1 MCKIQRTFE
10 RCWKRKIGKRKPWF
24 ANLTRLRGPKFQNRP
39 KVCQPGWT
47 LEKKKNESQR
57 ERKAIKTN
65 AKEEK
70 RIACSGFNCS
80 SVWTNARPE
89 CFRNF
94 GIVSLL
100 CSPPPLFRSR
110 GSRRRRRRKSR
121 GTRRRRGRRRG
132 EEEGSWRKERE
143 KRVHLGSMKTCTSWR
158 STRAKCSWFYVCVR
172 RLGVCVRVARRE
184 GRLEAALP
192 RSPSMKWGAR
202 CSYTPTHAG
211 VGGVRKGPSLGP
223 PLTSTFLEP
232 TCPRTYENPPGL
244 IW

>member
-100 CSPPPLFRSR
+100 CSPPPSLGVAVQDGDEDEKAEEQEEEEVEEEVKRKDR
-110 GSRRRRRRKSR
+110 GGRNA
-121 GTRRRRGRRRG
+121 RRG
-132 EEEGSWRKERE
+132 
-143 KRVHLGSMKTCTSWR
+143 C
-158 STRAKCSWFYVCVR
+158 
-172 RLGVCVRVARRE
+172 
-184 GRLEAALP
+184 
-192 RSPSMKWGAR
+192 
-202 CSYTPTHAG
+202 
-211 VGGVRKGPSLGP
+211 
-223 PLTSTFLEP
+223 
-232 TCPRTYENPPGL
+232 
-244 IW
+244 I